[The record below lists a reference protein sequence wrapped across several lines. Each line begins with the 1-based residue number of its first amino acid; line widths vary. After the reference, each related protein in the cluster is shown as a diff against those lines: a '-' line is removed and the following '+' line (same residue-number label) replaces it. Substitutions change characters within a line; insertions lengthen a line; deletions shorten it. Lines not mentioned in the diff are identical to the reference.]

1 MAEKATLCAQ
11 ELKEC
16 VQELKDVLGVEGL
29 VARLQQLEQREKVH
43 VAAAERLR
51 AQVEFLQLQNT
62 RLQETFT
69 NAMRQGEQVA
79 IKIEEE
85 NTPPI
90 NCSLRPTQGDS
101 MPDYVQGVCTE
112 STSCPAASTVGA
124 PTKKRRL
131 RRDRDHRELAAASDR
146 DRPDRFEARLTNR
159 WLDGACCMDVAKLLQ
174 GFGGPLE
181 SRTLGKRPQHVEKF
195 EHGRSLMTL
204 RLRVLWSAAIIP
216 THLLVRTSP

>member
-79 IKIEEE
+79 IK
-85 NTPPI
+85 
-90 NCSLRPTQGDS
+90 
-101 MPDYVQGVCTE
+101 
-112 STSCPAASTVGA
+112 
-124 PTKKRRL
+124 
-131 RRDRDHRELAAASDR
+131 
-146 DRPDRFEARLTNR
+146 
-159 WLDGACCMDVAKLLQ
+159 
-174 GFGGPLE
+174 
-181 SRTLGKRPQHVEKF
+181 
-195 EHGRSLMTL
+195 
-204 RLRVLWSAAIIP
+204 
-216 THLLVRTSP
+216 